1 MDRTLEA
8 DADDALPNA
17 NSASV
22 QMKKNRLH
30 GSLSTGSQ
38 ANLRAKDTSS
48 SLSSTPASP
57 PRSRN
62 ASFHSH
68 SSSDS
73 DHQRPKLAKR
83 SNSTA
88 AKDRLQPPE
97 RLVSHKR
104 KAPKIESDDDEQG
117 RKARRL
123 RLASADASSDGASH
137 SFSRITAKDAS
148 RSGGLSSKAV
158 SQGRRDSSQTR
169 SVSPQPRSHRRSH
182 STQLQSQSNGHI
194 KKRRM
199 AMPLQST
206 DYNSDDS
213 SASGSPFIRSLKSRR
228 LAAPAMTES
237 VVSPVKIVP
246 HKKHLDAHGQTFLAR
261 ACARGEFELAKQ
273 RLEERPED
281 LNVADFAGNTPLQ
294 IAALNGYGN
303 IVKFL
308 IDAGCNLDCVN
319 HDKDTPLLDAVDN
332 GHLEVV
338 RLLLDA
344 GVNPR
349 KANLN
354 GVEPLER
361 VTDDIDNAVEIR
373 SALVEA
379 KKNIGE
385 RRFTSEEHR
394 HDNDDTRSLYN
405 PDSPRRSPAPP
416 SASSRRA
423 ATGRATKTSN
433 HLLYMPMDDKTL
445 RLAAGRGDQQDV
457 IRILQVRDT
466 FDDPEAMVAASR
478 GGHDVV
484 LQLLLAL
491 GKANPDPPPISNAPP
506 EHATPILAAIG
517 QENIKVVSLLLDQTG
532 FDPCKRFEGRTYYEL
547 ARQRQGPNWK
557 EEEDILKKAYNDYR
571 KVHGGKTKLH
581 NRKDTDSR
589 RASRTVEADDETSFG
604 GHKRK
609 PTSPSD
615 ERSKKHTIGAK
626 SANTTHV
633 VGVASKRSSE
643 HSNGKVAAKSRQR
656 TDRSPSISNHDAPP
670 PFKQTKSK
678 SLDSD
683 SIVFSSEGETVKPR
697 RKKLVSGRELKDGK
711 IREQERERE
720 RQRRTSIVSSTA
732 PTPPK
737 QPSSPCDIRSD
748 EAITDRDKARTEKF
762 LERER
767 DRARQLKKERRK
779 DAESNIS
786 KKQRRLSET
795 PPDSVVSDGDT
806 SEAPIKSKRPEA
818 TDGSSKG
825 KRSSKSSAPPDDPSL
840 KASSAAIRDGPVAKG
855 IPKRR
860 EDEDRKSTFG
870 FKTKKRESSPDRS
883 KKETHR
889 LPASPAE
896 KSIHIKHERSDVE
909 MADARSEQHT
919 YSNGSAAASVTNAES
934 EAARQ
939 KEEERKRKKLEIK
952 SQQLVTDAKKKEEE
966 PLRRHRQEEED
977 EKRQKEEKR
986 KKERMR
992 EAEEV
997 TLRME
1002 EEDKKRKKE
1011 EEKLKQRKK
1020 QEDEEKKRRQEE
1032 EEKQRQ
1038 EAAQQKRK
1046 IEEEQRRLQEEK
1058 ERLRQERLEKEAAEE
1073 ARRKFEE
1080 EERQQRELEEQKRIL
1095 AEKQAAEVRRRQIE
1109 AEERMRVSRLPP
1121 LLQWLSTCPNPKL
1134 PSIAQQFRT
1143 MQSIR
1148 YDCIETEAT
1157 GTAGGREGWLL
1168 NTQVALVL
1176 GEKDLGLSRF
1186 SSWQRLP
1193 ASNIA
1198 KQVLWRLEADRYAL
1212 TDPDFYNLGRQLPGY
1227 YGGQDPQKMS
1237 TPDMCELRNMNF
1249 QKFLATDMFFVKVC
1263 MVTLFKRFFSC
1274 QTFFPLTRCAEL
1286 G

>member
-1 MDRTLEA
+1 
-8 DADDALPNA
+8 
-17 NSASV
+17 
-22 QMKKNRLH
+22 
-30 GSLSTGSQ
+30 
-38 ANLRAKDTSS
+38 
-48 SLSSTPASP
+48 
-57 PRSRN
+57 
-62 ASFHSH
+62 
-68 SSSDS
+68 
-73 DHQRPKLAKR
+73 
-83 SNSTA
+83 
-88 AKDRLQPPE
+88 
-97 RLVSHKR
+97 
-104 KAPKIESDDDEQG
+104 
-117 RKARRL
+117 
-123 RLASADASSDGASH
+123 
-137 SFSRITAKDAS
+137 
-148 RSGGLSSKAV
+148 
-158 SQGRRDSSQTR
+158 
-169 SVSPQPRSHRRSH
+169 
-182 STQLQSQSNGHI
+182 
-194 KKRRM
+194 
-199 AMPLQST
+199 
-206 DYNSDDS
+206 
-213 SASGSPFIRSLKSRR
+213 
-228 LAAPAMTES
+228 MTES

-1249 QKFLATDMFFVKVC
+1249 QKFLATDMFFVKASDLMSVVPQFPHLRGIRLALIYRELPENE
-1263 MVTLFKRFFSC
+1263 MQLMSVASTAKWKNDPDAAQLYGFAPGPKYYVDGFLVGQQRTGMTVPC
-1274 QTFFPLTRCAEL
+1274 QTPPREVRVPRRGLVAVSYDDPDFAILSKAMGVDPFTFPGYASFVAKQQKGAPPSPGTVSSYAHSKSAMTSPASSSESCGIEPAHSESTHASQIRQAVPGVSSVNGVNGVNGTNGINGVNDENL
-1286 G
+1286 